1 MRRLFLRDCV
11 PGDVVEDVF
20 VVTGKQFSATTTGK
34 YFIKAFVSDRTA
46 QVTARM
52 WNASREIFNDIPE
65 SGFLRVRGRVENY
78 QNNLQFIIEQ
88 LWPAKEDSFD
98 ISDLMPHTSR
108 DIDEM
113 CQKLFEICG
122 TLKNRHL
129 SALVKAYL
137 DDEDLMNALAKA
149 PAASTFH
156 HAYIGGL
163 LEHTLNSMQ
172 VADAVVRFYPG
183 INRDL
188 VLTGIFLHDIAKT
201 WELRYDSAFGYT
213 DGGQLVGHIVKSAMW
228 VEQKAKAA
236 EENLGEPIPR
246 KIIDVVQHII
256 ISHHGTPEFG
266 AVKTPATPE
275 AIMVHALE
283 NMDAK
288 LMMALTAT
296 RGGANTG
303 GEGDWTEYMKAFGG
317 RLYRPDVACDEVLLD
332 PQKKPGGAAAPML
345 AAVSGQPA
353 MRQDGE
359 RHGASRQ
366 DGARRDGQR
375 KDPPAARRE
384 PHGPTVATA
393 VGEDGKPV
401 ITNPLFESSP
411 PKRK

>member
-11 PGDVVEDVF
+11 PGDMVEDVF
-20 VVTGKQFSATTTGK
+20 VITGKQFSATTTGK
-34 YFIKAFVSDRTA
+34 YFIKAFVSDRTT

-52 WNASREIFNDIPE
+52 WNATREIFNAIPD

-88 LWPAKEDSFD
+88 LWPAKEGSFD
-98 ISDLMPHTSR
+98 ISDLMPHTTR

-122 TLKNRHL
+122 SIQNRHL
-129 SALVKAYL
+129 AALVQAYL
-137 DDEDLMNALAKA
+137 DDEDLMNSFAKA

-156 HAYIGGL
+156 HAFIGGL

-183 INRDL
+183 ISRDL
-188 VLTGIFLHDIAKT
+188 VLAGVFLHDIAKT
-201 WELRYDSAFGYT
+201 WELRYDSAFGYS
-213 DGGQLVGHIVKSAMW
+213 DGGQLVGHIVKSAIW
-228 VEQKAKAA
+228 VEQKAKSA
-236 EENLGEPIPR
+236 EAILGEPIPQ
-246 KIIDVVQHII
+246 KLIDVLQHII

-275 AIMVHALE
+275 AIMVHVLE

-296 RGGANTG
+296 RGDTATG

-317 RLYRPDVACDEVLLD
+317 RLYRPDVSIDEEP
-332 PQKKPGGAAAPML
+332 PQSQEKPQPPTKTPAPPRHEPQSKPALTTAAP
-345 AAVSGQPA
+345 A
-353 MRQDGE
+353 
-359 RHGASRQ
+359 
-366 DGARRDGQR
+366 
-375 KDPPAARRE
+375 
-384 PHGPTVATA
+384 
-393 VGEDGKPV
+393 GKPS
-401 ITNPLFESSP
+401 ITNPLFESSQ